1 MNITF
6 GMLKNIPS
14 GLGTHQRPYDRNPQM
29 IGNEKQLGG
38 VFTWGLGEDALDF
51 THLKATVASL
61 QQIILDRPT
70 EPKDEAQ
77 GGN

>member
-1 MNITF
+1 
-6 GMLKNIPS
+6 
-14 GLGTHQRPYDRNPQM
+14 M

>member
-1 MNITF
+1 
-6 GMLKNIPS
+6 
-14 GLGTHQRPYDRNPQM
+14 M
-29 IGNEKQLGG
+29 IGNEKQ
-38 VFTWGLGEDALDF
+38 LGEDALDF

-77 GGN
+77 GRN

>member
-1 MNITF
+1 
-6 GMLKNIPS
+6 MLKNIPS
-14 GLGTHQRPYDRNPQM
+14 GLGTHQRPYNRNPQM
-29 IGNEKQLGG
+29 IGNEKQ
-38 VFTWGLGEDALDF
+38 LGEDALDF

-77 GGN
+77 GRN